1 MKEESALHMKKKTHT
16 QHTIARNKKH
26 TKPIWPIKGM
36 NFQLGLVFSCL
47 FCCCFL
53 AAWCCSFV
61 HGYLHNG
68 YNILRHRIFD
78 VLIKNQSVTKDSLGR
93 LFFFKHCNHSHNRVL
108 CITMSRA
115 FVELVQQQRHDSG
128 SNPTRTGKK
137 PMRNDLASEK
147 KVACETEQYVL
158 LRRQT
163 AISWIVTNASINLY
177 D

>member
-1 MKEESALHMKKKTHT
+1 
-16 QHTIARNKKH
+16 
-26 TKPIWPIKGM
+26 M
-36 NFQLGLVFSCL
+36 NFQLGLVFSFL
-47 FCCCFL
+47 FCCCIL

-93 LFFFKHCNHSHNRVL
+93 LFFFSNHCNHSHNRVL
-108 CITMSRA
+108 CITMSWA
-115 FVELVQQQRHDSG
+115 FVELVQR
-128 SNPTRTGKK
+128 SNSTRTRQKVDAK
-137 PMRNDLASEK
+137 RLDTKK